1 MCYKVSPLAAH
12 RVMSSYSCPICSNKQ
27 SQYLFHSHGAPVIS
41 CPGCSLVSRDLSKVR
56 PASNQDFDMR
66 QTIFAPEDDA
76 TEDDFAARCV
86 EHLIA
91 RELTGKKVLVVAQ
104 NPMPG
109 LERALTGAGYE
120 YRYSPDIREHCFI
133 PEQFDSIVLPYSL
146 EKFDNPAAV
155 LETCNIHLKTGG
167 LLLVST
173 QTVDSKWVKFLG
185 KQWTGWRP
193 ENLFY
198 FNRKTIQLLLEQH
211 GFRRMAFAKDS
222 RLYSLQHVLARA
234 KVYPRSTVT
243 NGARLLSCLPQ
254 ALRRSATARVQ
265 SSGLFVSACK
275 APSSP
280 QSLSIIMPVF
290 NERDSFA
297 DTLQKV
303 LAKEVE
309 GIGTKEVLIIESNS
323 TDGTRE
329 LVKQFENHPQVKVVY
344 EEKPRGKGHAVRV
357 GFEHATG
364 DFILIQDADSEY
376 DVDDY
381 DALLE
386 PLLNNREL
394 FILGT
399 RHTGSWKM
407 RTFTDQPSLAIVM
420 NFGQIVFTTLM
431 NVLYNQ
437 RMTDP
442 FTMYKVLRRECLH
455 GINFECNRFDFDH
468 ELVIKLVLKGYT
480 AFEIPVNYN
489 SRSYSEGKKV
499 TFVVDP
505 LLWIRANFKFRFTSP
520 YTRDYQNWVAAAVG
534 KPHTTNDQKRD
545 LVVQHLREAASKS
558 RATGTA
564 TSTDSVGSLQNR

>member
-1 MCYKVSPLAAH
+1 
-12 RVMSSYSCPICSNKQ
+12 MSSHSCPVCSGKQ
-27 SQYLFHSHGAPVIS
+27 PQYLFNSHGAPVIR
-41 CPGCSLVSRDLSKVR
+41 CPGCSLVSRDLSKGR
-56 PASNQDFDMR
+56 QKSPNIDFDLR
-66 QTIFAPEDDA
+66 QPALAPEDDA
-76 TEDDFAARCV
+76 TEEDFAERCV
-86 EHLIA
+86 DHLVA
-91 RELTGKKVLVVAQ
+91 RGLRGSKVLVVAQ
-104 NPMPG
+104 APMPC
-109 LERALTGAGYE
+109 LQRALTAANYE
-120 YRYSPDIREHCFI
+120 YRYTADIREQCFI
-133 PEQFDSIVLPYSL
+133 PEQFDCIVLPYSL
-146 EKFDNPAAV
+146 EKYDNPAAV

-167 LLLVST
+167 FLLVST
-173 QTVDSKWVKFLG
+173 QTLDSKWVKFLG

-211 GFRRMAFAKDS
+211 GFRQMSFAKDS
-222 RLYSLQHVLARA
+222 RLYSMEHVLTRA
-234 KVYPRSTVT
+234 KIYPRSAVT
-243 NGARLLSCLPQ
+243 NSARVLSCLPQ
-254 ALRRSATARVQ
+254 PIRRSALARVP
-265 SSGLFVSACK
+265 SSGLLVSACK
-275 APSSP
+275 APP
-280 QSLSIIMPVF
+280 AQKSLSIIMPVF

-303 LAKEVE
+303 LAKEVD
-309 GIGTKEVLIIESNS
+309 GINQKEVLIIESNS

-357 GFEHATG
+357 GFEHASG
-364 DFILIQDADSEY
+364 DIVLIQDADSEY

-386 PLLNNREL
+386 PLLNHREL
-394 FILGT
+394 FVLGT

-437 RMTDP
+437 RMSDP
-442 FTMYKVLRRECLH
+442 FTMYKVLRRECLY

-480 AFEIPVNYN
+480 AFEIPVNYH

-505 LLWIRANFKFRFTSP
+505 LLWIRANFKFRVTSP
-520 YTRDYQNWVAAAVG
+520 YTREYQNWVSAATG
-534 KPHTTNDQKRD
+534 KLHSTEQRKRD
-545 LVVQHLREAASKS
+545 LVVQQLRNAASDKKS
-558 RATGTA
+558 TVQEPESIASA
-564 TSTDSVGSLQNR
+564 QKK